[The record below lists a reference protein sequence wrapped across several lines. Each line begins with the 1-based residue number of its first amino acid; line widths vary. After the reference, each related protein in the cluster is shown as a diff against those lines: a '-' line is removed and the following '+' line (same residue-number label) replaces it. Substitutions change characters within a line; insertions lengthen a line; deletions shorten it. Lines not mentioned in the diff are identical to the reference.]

1 MLIQYGFTRMKCE
14 YMEPTGNDG
23 LLSFDGKDEKEG
35 LSLAR
40 MVNMIMHVNYVSVS
54 EAGDYYQV
62 LFEERDPDMEQDSLD
77 GK

>member
-1 MLIQYGFTRMKCE
+1 
-14 YMEPTGNDG
+14 MEPTGNDG